1 MDGNTNENLLT
12 CIKCGRVY
20 SDEVLTCPSCDWPT
34 VFTYSNKAFRIEKAE
49 PGIWRYRS
57 VLPKVD
63 RVVSKGEGLTPVNS
77 VGGVLVKNERYNP
90 TGTYSDRAS
99 SVIASYA
106 LSRGFATVR
115 TKFEE
120 DFTYSLVYYLS
131 GVSSVEVVVEDPLL
145 LDYLDVDMLLRA
157 GNVRLVFGESKG
169 TSLLG
174 YASPLTIEGLK
185 TIAFEI
191 YERRL
196 RVERVVVPI
205 RTGLLAY
212 SIWKGFR
219 DLEDVGI
226 STSYEVVA
234 ASIKGVGKPSL
245 PVFAKSIRLVEIS
258 RDEAFDSL
266 VKLWKNGIKTKSLSA
281 SAYAVAENLGNSVAV
296 VTMGFRPLS
305 ASRRTDREMRKEII
319 RVLERVGEA
328 TAYEVWK
335 VFPAYSLRG
344 TYKVL
349 ESMEEIGEV
358 CSEFKSRGRRK
369 VKYYRVC

>member
-1 MDGNTNENLLT
+1 MLT
-12 CIKCGRVY
+12 CVKCGRVY
-20 SDEVLTCPSCDWPT
+20 SDEVLTCPSCGWPT